1 MADEGL
7 VEGMMLRRRQFDIRE
22 ACQLGKQRA
31 KPAHKHLD
39 RGITE
44 KNELVF
50 ADLFFPPKNYNC
62 TRFKAVLVIMDA
74 HTRFLTAYPV
84 KDKTKQEC
92 NPLIQRYIAWA
103 ERQCPGYKVRGVF
116 TDGGGEFVNTEME
129 AWCQRNGIVH
139 TTTPRDTSRLNR
151 VERSHQT
158 LCGMMKS
165 MLKESMLPT
174 SFGVDALKP
183 DIHHVRKFGALAYMH
198 TKVDPARHKFADNC
212 RVGFNLGY
220 RDGALGCKMYFPSEG
235 TVLFGGQV
243 TVNEQIMFK
252 DRHGPDFEDN
262 VREWALAAYPDL
274 TSAGRRDYD
283 LPVVGG

>member
-1 MADEGL
+1 MESRTCSAGMSGSGTCARKMADEGL
-7 VEGMMLRRRQFDIRE
+7 VEGMMLRRRQFDICE

-62 TRFKAVLVIMDA
+62 TRFKAALVIMDA

-92 NPLIQRYIAWA
+92 NLLIQRYIAWA

-129 AWCQRNGIVH
+129 AWCQRNDIVH

-174 SFGVDALKP
+174 SFGVDALYYAVYLKNRSYSDTLRMKRCGAGSQTSTTCASSARWP
-183 DIHHVRKFGALAYMH
+183 TCTRKWTPRDTNLQ
-198 TKVDPARHKFADNC
+198 TT
-212 RVGFNLGY
+212 VG
-220 RDGALGCKMYFPSEG
+220 
-235 TVLFGGQV
+235 
-243 TVNEQIMFK
+243 
-252 DRHGPDFEDN
+252 
-262 VREWALAAYPDL
+262 
-274 TSAGRRDYD
+274 
-283 LPVVGG
+283 